1 MFVMKKIIILL
12 LFIAAQKIML
22 AQNVGIG
29 TTTPNPSAQLDVAS
43 TTKGML
49 IPRMT
54 DAEKNAIPTPLQGLL
69 VFNITT
75 NSFQYFNGVSWIN
88 ISHSGIINGT
98 SNKVAKFNSPWGLTA
113 NTLITDNG
121 VGVAINTTNALPN
134 GSALLDITSTNKG
147 LLIPRMT
154 SAERNAIASPI
165 KGLIV
170 YDSTTNNFS
179 FYNGTAWTD
188 LNSSG
193 GNWSILG
200 NNIYNSNTGNVGI
213 GASTPSAKLTVNGDA
228 LIASGLSVGTTNR
241 AAKLDVTGA
250 GTTSATNTLLLR
262 NSLGDTLLRMRDDGR
277 MGIGYNSSSYGRL
290 LNLGGT
296 GINFYNAN
304 ETTFGGA
311 IFPTDTSLVL
321 WSDSG
326 PSDYLILQPSW
337 GNTGIGTYSPNAKLH
352 LNGRMLIGGN
362 SILPA
367 TNYELSVDGEVIAEG
382 FTTMNSNSWPDYVFE
397 KNYAL
402 MPLAKLKEYIKTNK
416 HLPNVPDAATLEKKG
431 INLGEMTKKLTEKI
445 EELTLYIIKFDE
457 KNVELVKQLERQ
469 KKSHQKQIDDLKAVV
484 NKLIQG
490 GSLARQLTEK

>member
-1 MFVMKKIIILL
+1 MKKYFLFIVLL
-12 LFIAAQKIML
+12 LAAHQLLI

-29 TTTPNPSAQLDVAS
+29 ITTPNASAQLDVAS
-43 TTKGML
+43 NTKGIL

-54 DAEKNAIPTPLQGLL
+54 DAEKNAIASPVQGLL

-75 NSFQYFNGVSWIN
+75 NSFQYYNGVSWIN

-98 SNKVAKFNSPWGLTA
+98 PNKVAKFNSPWGLTA

-134 GSALLDITSTNKG
+134 SSALLDITSNNKG

-154 SAERNAIASPI
+154 SAERNAIASPV

-179 FYNGTAWTD
+179 FYNGTAWAD
-188 LNSSG
+188 LNG
-193 GNWSILG
+193 GGVSNWSILG

-228 LIASGLSVGTTNR
+228 LIATGLSVGTTTR

-250 GTTSATNTLLLR
+250 GNTGASNTFLLR
-262 NSLGDTLLRMRDDGR
+262 NSLNDTLLRMLDNGR
-277 MGIGYNSSSYGRL
+277 MGIGYNGSTYGRV

-296 GINFYNAN
+296 GINFYTAN
-304 ETTFGGA
+304 EAGFGGA
-311 IFPTDTSLVL
+311 IFPTDTTLVL

-352 LNGRMLIGGN
+352 LNGRMLIGGS
-362 SILPA
+362 SIQPA
-367 TNYELSVDGEVIAEG
+367 TNYELSVDGEVISEG

-402 MPLAKLKEYIKTNK
+402 MPLAKLKEYINTNK
-416 HLPNVPDAATLEKKG
+416 HLPGIPDAATMEKKG
-431 INLGEMTKKLTEKI
+431 INLGEMTKKLMEKI
-445 EELTLYIIKFDE
+445 EEQTLYIIKLDK
-457 KNVELVKQLERQ
+457 KNETLVKQLEYQ
-469 KKSHQKQIDDLKAVV
+469 KKNQQKQIDELKKLV
-484 NKLIQG
+484 NKSVQG
-490 GSLARQLTEK
+490 SSIAKQPTEK

>member
-1 MFVMKKIIILL
+1 MKKYFLFTVLL
-12 LFIAAQKIML
+12 IAIKIVSAQS
-22 AQNVGIG
+22 VGIG
-29 TTTPNPSAQLDVAS
+29 TSTPNPSAQLDVAS
-43 TTKGML
+43 TTKGIL
-49 IPRMT
+49 IPRMNE
-54 DAEKNAIPTPLQGLL
+54 AEKNAIPTPLQGLL

-75 NSFQYFNGVSWIN
+75 NSFQYYNGVSWIN

-121 VGVAINTTNALPN
+121 DGVAINTNNALPN
-134 GSALLDITSTNKG
+134 SSALLDITSNNKG

-154 SAERNAIASPI
+154 STERNAIAAPV

-193 GNWSILG
+193 GSNWSILG

-228 LIASGLSVGTTNR
+228 LIATGLSIGTTTR

-262 NSLGDTLLRMRDDGR
+262 NSLGDTLLRMQDNGR
-277 MGIGYNSSSYGRL
+277 MGIGYNGIYGRL
-290 LNLGGT
+290 INLGGT
-296 GINFYNAN
+296 GINFYTAN
-304 ETTFGGA
+304 ETAFGGA

-352 LNGRMLIGGN
+352 LNGRMLIGN
-362 SILPA
+362 STIRPA

-402 MPLAKLKEYIKTNK
+402 MPLEQLKEYIKTNK
-416 HLPNVPDAATLEKKG
+416 HLPGVPDAATLEKKG
-431 INLGEMTKKLTEKI
+431 INLGEMTKKLMEKI

-457 KNVELVKQLERQ
+457 QNKELVKQMEHQ
-469 KKSHQKQIDDLKAVV
+469 KKSQQKQIDDLKALV

-490 GSLARQLTEK
+490 SFFAQQPKEK

>member
-1 MFVMKKIIILL
+1 MKKYF
-12 LFIAAQKIML
+12 LFIVLLIAIKNVSAQS
-22 AQNVGIG
+22 VGIG
-29 TTTPNPSAQLDVAS
+29 TITPNQSAQLDVVS
-43 TTKGML
+43 TTKGIL

-54 DAEKNAIPTPLQGLL
+54 EAEKNAVPTPLQGLL

-75 NSFQYFNGVSWIN
+75 NSFQYYNGVSWIN
-88 ISHSGIINGT
+88 ISHSGIING
-98 SNKVAKFNSPWGLTA
+98 SPNKVAKFTSPWGLTA
-113 NTLITDNG
+113 NTLITDNAT
-121 VGVAINTTNALPN
+121 GVAINTNNALPN
-134 GSALLDITSTNKG
+134 SSALLDITSTNKG

-154 SAERNAIASPI
+154 SAERNAIAAPV

-179 FYNGTAWTD
+179 FYNGSAWTD
-188 LNSSG
+188 LNSSSG
-193 GNWSILG
+193 SNWSILG

-228 LIASGLSVGTTNR
+228 LIASGLSVGTTTR
-241 AAKLDVTGA
+241 AAKLDVTGS

-262 NSLGDTLLRMRDDGR
+262 NSLGDTLLRMQDNGR
-277 MGIGYNSSSYGRL
+277 MGIGYNTSSYGRTI
-290 LNLGGT
+290 NLGGT
-296 GINFYNAN
+296 GINFYTAN
-304 ETTFGGA
+304 ELGFGGA

-352 LNGRMLIGGN
+352 LNGRMLIGGT
-362 SILPA
+362 SIQPA

-402 MPLAKLKEYIKTNK
+402 MPLEQLKEYIHTNK
-416 HLPNVPDAATLEKKG
+416 HLPGVPDAATLEKKG
-431 INLGEMTKKLTEKI
+431 INLGEMTKKLMEKI

-457 KNVELVKQLERQ
+457 KNKELVKQMEHQ
-469 KKSHQKQIDDLKAVV
+469 KKNQQKQIDELKALV
-484 NKLIQG
+484 NKIT
-490 GSLARQLTEK
+490 ANAVVK

>member
-1 MFVMKKIIILL
+1 MKKYF
-12 LFIAAQKIML
+12 LFIVLLIAIKNVS

-43 TTKGML
+43 TTKGIL
-49 IPRMT
+49 IPRMNE
-54 DAEKNAIPTPLQGLL
+54 AEKNAIPTPLQGLL
-69 VFNITT
+69 VFNTTT
-75 NSFQYFNGVSWIN
+75 NSFQYYNGVSWIN
-88 ISHSGIINGT
+88 TSHSGIINGT
-98 SNKVAKFNSPWGLTA
+98 SNKVAKFNSPWGLTG

-134 GSALLDITSTNKG
+134 SSALLDITSNNKG

-154 SAERNAIASPI
+154 STERNAIAAPL

-179 FYNGTAWTD
+179 FYNGTAWAD
-188 LNSSG
+188 LNG
-193 GNWSILG
+193 GGGSNWSVLG

-228 LIASGLSVGTTNR
+228 LIASGLSVGTTTS

-352 LNGRMLIGGN
+352 LNGRMLIGN
-362 SILPA
+362 STIRPA

-402 MPLAKLKEYIKTNK
+402 MPLEQLKEYIHINK
-416 HLPNVPDAATLEKKG
+416 HLPGVPDAATLEKKG
-431 INLGEMTKKLTEKI
+431 INLGEMTKKLMEKI

-457 KNVELVKQLERQ
+457 KNKELVQQIEHQ
-469 KKSHQKQIDDLKAVV
+469 KKSQQKQIDDLKTVV
-484 NKLIQG
+484 NKLIR
-490 GSLARQLTEK
+490 GSSFAQQPTEK

>member
-1 MFVMKKIIILL
+1 MKKYF
-12 LFIAAQKIML
+12 LFIVLLIEIKNVSAQS
-22 AQNVGIG
+22 VGIG
-29 TTTPNPSAQLDVAS
+29 TITPNQSAQLDVVS
-43 TTKGML
+43 TTKGIL

-54 DAEKNAIPTPLQGLL
+54 EAEKNAVPTPLQGLL

-75 NSFQYFNGVSWIN
+75 NSFQYNNGVSWIN

-134 GSALLDITSTNKG
+134 SSALLDITSNNKG

-154 SAERNAIASPI
+154 SAERNAIAAPV

-170 YDSTTNNFS
+170 YDSTANNFS
-179 FYNGTAWTD
+179 FYNGTVWTD
-188 LNSSG
+188 LNSSSG
-193 GNWSILG
+193 SNWSILG
-200 NNIYNSNTGNVGI
+200 NNIFNSNTGNVGI

-228 LIASGLSVGTTNR
+228 LIASGLSIGTTTR

-250 GTTSATNTLLLR
+250 GTTSATNTFLLR
-262 NSLGDTLLRMRDDGR
+262 NSLNDTLLRMQDNGR
-277 MGIGYNSSSYGRL
+277 MGIGYNGSYGRL
-290 LNLGGT
+290 INLGGT
-296 GINFYNAN
+296 GINFYTAN
-304 ETTFGGA
+304 ETAFGGA

-326 PSDYLILQPSW
+326 PSDYLVLQPSW

-352 LNGRMLIGGN
+352 LNGRMLIGGS
-362 SILPA
+362 SIQPA

-402 MPLAKLKEYIKTNK
+402 MPLEQLKEYIKTNK
-416 HLPNVPDAATLEKKG
+416 HLPSIPDAVTLEKKG
-431 INLGEMTKKLTEKI
+431 INLGEMTKKLMEKI

-457 KNVELVKQLERQ
+457 QNKELVKQMEHQ
-469 KKSHQKQIDDLKAVV
+469 KKSQQKQIDDLKALV
-484 NKLIQG
+484 NKIT
-490 GSLARQLTEK
+490 ANAVVK

>member
-1 MFVMKKIIILL
+1 MKKYF
-12 LFIAAQKIML
+12 LFIVVLIVVKNIT

-29 TTTPNPSAQLDVAS
+29 TTTPNPAAQLDISS
-43 TTKGML
+43 TTKGIL

-54 DAEKNAIPTPLQGLL
+54 DAEKNLIISPAQGLL
-69 VFNITT
+69 IFNTNS
-75 NSFQYFNGVSWIN
+75 NSFQYYNGVSWIN

-113 NTLITDNG
+113 NTLISDNG
-121 VGVAINTTNALPN
+121 AGIAINTTNALPN

-154 SAERNAIASPI
+154 SAERNAIATPV

-179 FYNGTAWTD
+179 FYNGTAWAD
-188 LNSSG
+188 LNGSG
-193 GNWSILG
+193 GSNWSILG
-200 NNIYNSNTGNVGI
+200 NNIFNSNTGNVGI

-250 GTTSATNTLLLR
+250 GTTAATNTLLLR
-262 NSLGDTLLRMRDDGR
+262 NSLGDTLLRMQDNGR
-277 MGIGYNSSSYGRL
+277 MGIGYNGPSYGRTI
-290 LNLGGT
+290 NLGGT
-296 GINFYNAN
+296 GINLYTAN
-304 ETTFGGA
+304 EVGFGGA

-352 LNGRMLIGGN
+352 LNGRMLIGGS
-362 SILPA
+362 SIQPA

-402 MPLAKLKEYIKTNK
+402 MPLAKLKEYINTNK
-416 HLPNVPDAATLEKKG
+416 HLPGVPDAATMEKKG
-431 INLGEMTKKLTEKI
+431 INLGEMTKKLMEKI
-445 EELTLYIIKFDE
+445 EEQTLYIIKLDK
-457 KNVELVKQLERQ
+457 KNEELVKQLEYQ
-469 KKSHQKQIDDLKAVV
+469 KKNQQKQIDELKKLV
-484 NKLIQG
+484 NKSVQG
-490 GSLARQLTEK
+490 SSIAKQPTEK